1 MTWKKSVALLSMII
15 ATSVSVAV
23 PASAAS
29 AGQVVTRFSE
39 ADRAAALAYWTPER
53 MKRLGEQ
60 EWLPPAETVGKLWDG
75 ALPAGVGR
83 LFFHAE
89 PGGYDESCSA
99 TVVPSATKDVVLTA
113 GHCLNGGFDRWDNVI
128 KHVDMVF
135 VPGYGAGRHKVFAA
149 RAFAWSDTYKGPTSA
164 ADDDGV
170 IALDPLGGEHVAD
183 VAGVQQV
190 SFERPPSP
198 VATTMLGYPVSQLAR
213 GEKLVSCERPATL
226 NTDSVSTVWETNCDL
241 AGGSSGGPWLR
252 DFDPATGKGTI
263 YGVTS
268 RGTMDE
274 NGVTTDLSAAL
285 FSDAVRDLYAS
296 ADSL

>member
-1 MTWKKSVALLSMII
+1 MTWKKPVTLLSVLL
-15 ATSVSVAV
+15 AALVSIAV
-23 PASAAS
+23 PASAAGT
-29 AGQVVTRFSE
+29 GQVVTRFSE

-60 EWLPPAETVGKLWDG
+60 EWLPPAETVGKPWNG
-75 ALPAGVGR
+75 AMPAGVGR

-128 KHVDMVF
+128 KHVNMVF
-135 VPGYGAGRHKVFAA
+135 VPGYGEGAPKVFAA
-149 RAFAWSDTYKGPTSA
+149 RAFAWPDTYRGPTSA
-164 ADDDGV
+164 TDDDGV
-170 IALDPLGGEHVAD
+170 IALDPVGGSHVAD
-183 VAGVQQV
+183 VAGVQEI

-198 VATTMLGYPVSQLAR
+198 VPTTMLGYPVSALAR
-213 GEKLVSCERPATL
+213 GEKLVSCSRPATL
-226 NTDSVSTVWETNCDL
+226 DVNSVSSVWETTCDL

-252 DFDPATGKGTI
+252 NFDPATGKGTI

-285 FSDAVRDLYAS
+285 FTDAVRDLYAS